1 MAKPK
6 NKLEYLR
13 KINFLS
19 QKEVAE
25 LLGISQQFYN
35 KIEHGNSRLSMDVAK
50 KLKTIFKVATID
62 ELLDEVKTEAS

>member
-6 NKLEYLR
+6 SRLEYLR

-25 LLGISQQFYN
+25 KLGLSQQFYY
-35 KIEHGNSRLSMDVAK
+35 KIESGKARLTVDVAK
-50 KLKTIFKVATID
+50 QLKSIFKLKCID
-62 ELLDEVKTEAS
+62 ELIDEAS